1 MTKDK
6 QPGNDNK
13 EINTGGG
20 VFVDKD
26 VNTSGGPFTGRD
38 SGTITHNTHNHNYS
52 QLWLTL
58 IILVV
63 AVVLGIILIQSQHQA
78 KTDTPTATYVAATT
92 VQATLPIN
100 TPLPPTITPTPI
112 PRWIGQI
119 NVARFCQTQFDNSF
133 EVVEISKIIVLPS
146 TGWACRSGTK
156 EIQLTPEDLDKACKL
171 QQNDENAFAKNAKN
185 DSWQW
190 QCFTYEK
197 IK

>member
-6 QPGNDNK
+6 QPGNDNRK
-13 EINTGGG
+13 INTAGGIVVDEGVNTGGG
-20 VFVDKD
+20 
-26 VNTSGGPFTGRD
+26 NFTGRD
-38 SGTITHNTHNHNYS
+38 SGSITHNHYYS
-52 QLWLTL
+52 SVFL
-58 IILVV
+58 ILLAIV
-63 AVVLGIILIQSQHQA
+63 ALGILYVIQSQHQA
-78 KTDTPTATYVAATT
+78 KPDAPTPTYVAATT

-119 NVARFCQTQFDNSF
+119 NVARFCQTQFGDSF
-133 EVVEISKIIVLPS
+133 EVVETSKIIVLPS

-190 QCFTYEK
+190 QCFTYEE